1 MEDFIN
7 KKTEERE
14 QKKRRLEFVQGN
26 ETRERKNENE
36 NQMGNNK
43 KIKYFSYFE
52 PF

>member
-7 KKTEERE
+7 KNTEERE
-14 QKKRRLEFVQGN
+14 QKKRRLDFVQGN

-36 NQMGNNK
+36 NSMENNN

-52 PF
+52 LF